1 MRGASKRVMGQ
12 YDHRKHD
19 WLKLAVEIVIVI
31 ILALLAFSLVVGIS
45 RVDGQSMKPT
55 LKDSQVVTYWR
66 LGDNYRIGDIIAI
79 KMPNG
84 DSYVKRV
91 IAGPGDVID
100 IRDGYVY
107 RNGQKLTEPYIES
120 SDGNTMPQNSR
131 IEYPYKVD
139 SGCYWVMGDNREVS
153 MDSRSFGSVIKENI
167 KGRLLFQDQ

>member
-1 MRGASKRVMGQ
+1 M
-12 YDHRKHD
+12 
-19 WLKLAVEIVIVI
+19 
-31 ILALLAFSLVVGIS
+31 
-45 RVDGQSMKPT
+45 
-55 LKDSQVVTYWR
+55 
-66 LGDNYRIGDIIAI
+66 
-79 KMPNG
+79 
-84 DSYVKRV
+84 
-91 IAGPGDVID
+91 ID

>member
-1 MRGASKRVMGQ
+1 
-12 YDHRKHD
+12 
-19 WLKLAVEIVIVI
+19 
-31 ILALLAFSLVVGIS
+31 
-45 RVDGQSMKPT
+45 
-55 LKDSQVVTYWR
+55 
-66 LGDNYRIGDIIAI
+66 
-79 KMPNG
+79 MPNG